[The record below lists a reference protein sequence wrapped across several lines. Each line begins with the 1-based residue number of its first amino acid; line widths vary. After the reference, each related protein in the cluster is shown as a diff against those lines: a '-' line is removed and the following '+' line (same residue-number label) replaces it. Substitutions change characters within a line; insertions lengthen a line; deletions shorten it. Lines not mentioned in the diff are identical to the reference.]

1 MARTFPADG
10 HFTLANASVPE
21 AVMNKPASGSLA
33 RVDISV
39 ADGRITSVA
48 PAGTTPRL
56 PNVIEMDGGIVLP
69 AFVDLHTHLDK
80 GHIWPRRANPDGTW
94 LSALLAVGA
103 DREANWA
110 ASDVERR
117 MDFSL
122 RCAWAHGTAAIR
134 THLDA
139 APPQHEISFDVF
151 ERVRERWT
159 GRIELQ
165 AVSLV
170 GPDTLLDLADLRLVA
185 ARTAKAGGVLGGS
198 TAVHPDNPRMM
209 RNLIEVAGEFGLDID
224 IHADESPDPEATALR
239 ALADAVI
246 ETGFAGRLLAGH
258 CCALARQPAD
268 LANAT
273 IERVARAGVAVVSLP
288 MCNMYLQD
296 RAQTHART
304 HAHAHAATPLWRG
317 VTLLNELKAAG
328 VAVAIASDNTRDPFY
343 AYGDLDGFEVFREGA
358 RILHFDHPQGEA
370 FAWARAVGADAA
382 AIADFDYNAT
392 MAAQAPAE
400 LVLFAARSWTELM
413 SRPQADRTVLRAGRP
428 IDTALPDYRELDDL
442 M

>member
-10 HFTLANASVPE
+10 HFTLANASAPE
-21 AVMNKPASGSLA
+21 AVMDKPASGALA
-33 RVDISV
+33 RVDISI
-39 ADGRITSVA
+39 ADGRITSVT
-48 PAGTTPRL
+48 PAGTAPRL
-56 PNVIEMDGGIVLP
+56 PTVVEMDGGIVLP
-69 AFVDLHTHLDK
+69 AFVDIHTHLDK
-80 GHIWPRRANPDGTW
+80 GHIWPRRPNPDGTW
-94 LSALLAVGA
+94 LSALLAVGD
-103 DREANWA
+103 DRETNWA
-110 ASDVERR
+110 AADVERR

-151 ERVRERWT
+151 ERVRERWA

-170 GPDTLLDLADLRLVA
+170 GPDTLLDLTDLRRVA
-185 ARTAKAGGVLGGS
+185 ARSASAGGVLGGS

-209 RNLIEVAGEFGLDID
+209 RNLIEVAGEFSLDID
-224 IHADESPDPEATALR
+224 IHADESPDPAATALR

-246 ETGFAGRLLAGH
+246 ETGYSGKLLAGH

-268 LANAT
+268 LANQT

-296 RAQTHART
+296 RAQTDGHAT
-304 HAHAHAATPLWRG
+304 TPIWRG

-358 RILHFDHPQGEA
+358 RILHFDHPQGDA

-382 AIADFDYNAT
+382 RIAGFDY
-392 MAAQAPAE
+392 AAGIAVDAPAE
-400 LVLFAARSWTELM
+400 LVLFGARSWTELM
-413 SRPQADRTVLRAGRP
+413 SRPQSDRVVLRAGRP